1 MKVNTP
7 AIHNSDQGVHYTAQN
22 YVAVLERK
30 EIQISLDGRGRCM
43 DNIFTERFWRTV
55 KYENVFLNDYADINE
70 ARQGLSE
77 YFPFYNKKRKHQS
90 LDYLTPAQIYFA
102 K

>member
-30 EIQISLDGRGRCM
+30 EIQISMDGRGRCM

-77 YFPFYNKKRKHQS
+77 YFPFYNKKRKH
-90 LDYLTPAQIYFA
+90 
-102 K
+102 